1 MHDTSVL
8 FCYIGWMFYFIK
20 DMSLKM
26 FSTSENYFLKK
37 TVKNWTVWFSKRK
50 NMMINIAFCKS
61 NIIFYSH
68 FTLNTKEKII
78 NYLEPGQKALMIHE
92 L

>member
-26 FSTSENYFLKK
+26 FSTSENSFLKK
-37 TVKNWTVWFSKRK
+37 IVKN
-50 NMMINIAFCKS
+50 
-61 NIIFYSH
+61 
-68 FTLNTKEKII
+68 
-78 NYLEPGQKALMIHE
+78 
-92 L
+92 